1 MRPARSSR
9 RDDGGAARAR
19 CRWRNFAGGAA
30 NRAEN
35 ARVNDVP
42 LGYPASTPI
51 ALTVRSV
58 VEEFVRGPLEAQAP
72 GVSSRVLADDGPED
86 AMKVER
92 RQAGVPSQRVE

>member
-9 RDDGGAARAR
+9 RDDAGTARAR
-19 CRWRNFAGGAA
+19 WRRNFAGGAA

-58 VEEFVRGPLEAQAP
+58 VKSSCAARSRRRRREYL
-72 GVSSRVLADDGPED
+72 SRVLADDGPED

-92 RQAGVPSQRVE
+92 RQAGMPGQRVE

>member
-9 RDDGGAARAR
+9 RDDGGAARAPLAPS
-19 CRWRNFAGGAA
+19 NFAGGAA

-51 ALTVRSV
+51 AQTVRSV
-58 VEEFVRGPLEAQAP
+58 VK
-72 GVSSRVLADDGPED
+72 SSCAARS
-86 AMKVER
+86 R
-92 RQAGVPSQRVE
+92 RRRRE